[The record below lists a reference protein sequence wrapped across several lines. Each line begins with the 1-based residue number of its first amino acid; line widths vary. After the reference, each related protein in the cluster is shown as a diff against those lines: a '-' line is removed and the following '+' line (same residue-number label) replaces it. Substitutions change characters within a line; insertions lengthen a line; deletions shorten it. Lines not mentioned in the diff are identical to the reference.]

1 MSSKSRPAGLLGCS
15 TVGQSIS
22 PIALRDMF
30 QSILYHLESY
40 ERTRKEEH
48 EVVIA
53 TLN

>member
-30 QSILYHLESY
+30 QSILYHLLIFTFVKES
-40 ERTRKEEH
+40 
-48 EVVIA
+48 VC
-53 TLN
+53 